1 MAGMK
6 EQKVLKKYMRKM
18 FILRCLDKIVPG
30 SIKHMRF
37 YGKRELLDSGKCQDY
52 IANKLL
58 SGEPFMAA
66 RFGSVELRCMI
77 EHEKIQNGLLP
88 DYSEKTYRSMHHN
101 AGFFPA
107 KADAF
112 AKFSE
117 CMKAS
122 SAEADLLGVW
132 YNDLENYYVDTYMK
146 NTRLTRLKTLEPYYF
161 LNPWSR
167 ALKGKRVLVI
177 HPFAESIK
185 EQYSRR
191 ELLFENQDILPEFQL
206 LCYKAPQTVEGED
219 ISQYPSWFEVLDKV
233 HCDISAMEYDVA
245 ILGCGA
251 YGFPLAA
258 MIKKDGKQAIHMGG
272 ATQILFGIKGKRWDE
287 HPVISKLYNEYWIR
301 PGKQEQTNKHD
312 QIENGCYW

>member
-1 MAGMK
+1 MNSK
-6 EQKVLKKYMRKM
+6 RVLRKYMRKALL
-18 FILRCLDKIVPG
+18 FRCMDKIWPG
-30 SIKHMRF
+30 SIKKLSF
-37 YGKRELLDSGKCQDY
+37 YGKKELMDRDLCQDY
-52 IANKLL
+52 IAQRLL
-58 SGEPFMAA
+58 SGVPFMAA

-77 EHEKIQNGLLP
+77 EREKIQNDLLL

-107 KADAF
+107 EGCAFDGFADV
-112 AKFSE
+112 
-117 CMKAS
+117 MKRS
-122 SAEADLLGVW
+122 SQEVDLLGVW
-132 YNDLENYYVDTYMK
+132 YNNLENYYIDTYMK
-146 NTRLTRLKTLEPYYF
+146 EATLTRIGALEPYF
-161 LNPWSR
+161 FERPWSR
-167 ALKGKRVLVI
+167 ALKGKKVLVI
-177 HPFAESIK
+177 HPFVESIQ

-191 ELLFENQDILPEFQL
+191 ELLFENQDVLPEFQL

-219 ISQYPSWFEVLDKV
+219 ISQYQSWFEVLDKM
-233 HCDISAMEYDVA
+233 HGDISAMEYDVA